1 MIVSQALAS
10 ILLRFHYVVEQVEEL
25 GHNVEIPAVR
35 EDHQE
40 LECIPPWYIVVALG
54 SSLLTERCNY
64 I

>member
-1 MIVSQALAS
+1 MIVGQTLAI
-10 ILLRFHYVVEQVEEL
+10 ILLHSHYVVEQVEEL
-25 GHNVEIPAVR
+25 GHNVEIPAVH

-40 LECIPPWYIVVALG
+40 LECIPPWYTVAALH